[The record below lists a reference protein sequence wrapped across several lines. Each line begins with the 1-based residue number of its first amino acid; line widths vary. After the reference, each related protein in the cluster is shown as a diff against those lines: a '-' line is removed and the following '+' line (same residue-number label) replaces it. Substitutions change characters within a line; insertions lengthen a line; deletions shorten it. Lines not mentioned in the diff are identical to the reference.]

1 MKKAYRPSSLRHLI
15 LLGFF
20 VSLIPLCLLIWQS
33 NSIQK
38 KVSASSIQF
47 TNLSISSVRVAVE
60 MDNLLVDIER
70 GIRQFVIL
78 QSESLVDLANINL
91 ENYLSLLD
99 EFCAIHPVSDVEF
112 CKPQKA
118 EVSSL
123 LLSFTAIDPTS
134 IDTLFSTLRARQ
146 NTMME
151 NLWLYLEL
159 STKQQKIYAD
169 EQQVRVNRWLVGI
182 ALVTFVLVVLISGR
196 VAAPVKQ
203 LEEKI
208 NAIGSRQQTDSVGDD
223 FSGPYELRNI
233 FEKLQWLEARL
244 VQLEALRQ
252 SFLRHASHEFK
263 TPLSSIKEGC
273 SILSE
278 ELAGP
283 VTKSQKEVISLLD
296 ESALRLGHLTE
307 QLLDYNYFLQQ
318 QEPNLSDINA
328 DRLFKELQRNHLL
341 AFTNREQVLTSE
353 CTVQKI
359 RTDRILFTR
368 IIENLLS
375 NAQAYGGQRGKVL
388 IQLSQQG
395 EFLTL
400 RVANTGPKISAN
412 DLEHLLEPFY
422 RADVPRYDSLRGSG
436 LGLSIVNDCARLLG
450 GQVELMADDDY
461 DFIAK
466 VTLPVY

>member
-1 MKKAYRPSSLRHLI
+1 MKRAYRPSSLRHLI

-47 TNLSISSVRVAVE
+47 TNLSINSVRVAVE

-78 QSESLVDLANINL
+78 QSESLVDLATKNL
-91 ENYLSLLD
+91 EGYLLLMD
-99 EFCAIHPVSDVEF
+99 EFCALNPSSELAF
-112 CKPQKA
+112 CKPQKSD
-118 EVSSL
+118 VSSL
-123 LLSFTAIDPTS
+123 LLSFTSIDPAT
-134 IDTLFSTLRARQ
+134 IDTLFNTLRTRQ
-146 NTMME
+146 SSMME

-159 STKQQKIYAD
+159 STKQQQIYAE
-169 EQQVRVNRWLVGI
+169 EQQERVNRWLIAI
-182 ALVTFVLVVLISGR
+182 ALATFVLVVLISGR

-208 NAIGSRQQTDSVGDD
+208 NAIGSGQKSVSVLED

-283 VTKSQKEVISLLD
+283 VTRSQKEVISLLD
-296 ESALRLGHLTE
+296 ESAQRLGHLTE

-318 QEPNLSDINA
+318 QEPNLSDINVEM
-328 DRLFKELQRNHLL
+328 LFKDIQRNHSL
-341 AFTNREQVLTSE
+341 AFTKREQTLSIN
-353 CTVQKI
+353 CAVQKI

-375 NAQAYGGQRGKVL
+375 NAQAYGDQHGKVL

-395 EFLTL
+395 EYLTL
-400 RVANTGPKISAN
+400 QVANTGPKISSGH
-412 DLEHLLEPFY
+412 LQHLLEPFY
-422 RADVPRYDSLRGSG
+422 RADVPRHDSLRGSG

-450 GQVELMADDDY
+450 GRVALTADDDY
-461 DFIAK
+461 DFTAK